1 MNPSP
6 PPAGRIRRLGPEL
19 VNQIAAGEVVERPAS
34 VVKELVENSIDAGAS
49 RIEVAL
55 EDGGKKLV
63 RVADDGIGMS
73 PTDLSLLFE
82 SHATSKIG
90 GVADLARIRTLGF
103 RGEAL
108 ASIAAVSR
116 CRAVARE
123 RGAAEGAAVQCEAG
137 RAGEVRSCGAPE
149 GTLIEVRDL
158 FFNTPARFKFLRS
171 TATELRHSVEMMTR
185 LALPHPALALA
196 LVHNGKP
203 ILKLPSCARAAAAGE
218 GPPALRSPAAPAL
231 RSPAAPAL
239 RSPAAPALR
248 SPAAPALRSPAAP
261 ALRSSAASAGAE
273 ESADGEEP
281 AGGEQSAPEIL
292 AERLE
297 SLYGVEFVRR
307 LLPVRSESSA
317 MLLSGFVSPP
327 GEGEASALQYFF
339 LNGRAIRD
347 RALQRAVGEA
357 YRARLAHGRFP
368 AIFLSLEIDP
378 GRVDVNVHPTKIEVR
393 FRDSGAVFAQVLTA
407 LEKTLRAAGP
417 TPAEAAKPPASAAER
432 RENVRQAVTE
442 FFDRS
447 TARRDLPPPGVGA
460 RTPPSREPSPGARP
474 AENAP
479 PFEPPAAA
487 PQAALHPLSTITQP
501 PAPSPARNFLQI
513 HDRYLVEETP
523 GGFLVADQHA
533 LHERILYEELKQRV
547 SRAAV
552 PRQRLLIPE
561 IVDLRPADFLRLMEM
576 REALLKMGVE
586 VEPFGE
592 KTVAVHAVPHL
603 ATGANP
609 RELLLEILRET
620 AEESEGGTADR
631 QERLLRVIACK
642 AAVKAGDRLSRAQVE
657 ALLDRRDQIGP
668 EPTCP
673 HGRPTT
679 LRFDLRD
686 IERQFL
692 RK

>member
-1 MNPSP
+1 MSP
-6 PPAGRIRRLGPEL
+6 PAHAAGRIRRLGPEL

-34 VVKELVENSIDAGAS
+34 VVKELVENSIDAGS
-49 RIEVAL
+49 TRIEVAL

-73 PTDLSLLFE
+73 PADLSLLFE

-90 GVADLARIRTLGF
+90 GVDDLSHIRTLGF

-116 CRAVARE
+116 CRAVSRE
-123 RGAAEGAAVQCEAG
+123 PGAPEGAAVQCEAG

-171 TATELRHSVEMMTR
+171 TATELRHIVEMMTR

-203 ILKLPSCARAAAAGE
+203 VLKLPSCARPAAAA
-218 GPPALRSPAAPAL
+218 P
-231 RSPAAPAL
+231 
-239 RSPAAPALR
+239 
-248 SPAAPALRSPAAP
+248 AP
-261 ALRSSAASAGAE
+261 ALRSSAASAGGE
-273 ESADGEEP
+273 ESAPARGE
-281 AGGEQSAPEIL
+281 GSSAPQIR

-297 SLYGVEFVRR
+297 SLYGAEFARR

-327 GEGEASALQYFF
+327 GEGEASSLQHFF

-347 RALQRAVGEA
+347 RALQRAVAEA

-368 AIFLSLEIDP
+368 AVFLSLEIDP
-378 GRVDVNVHPTKIEVR
+378 SRVDVNVHPTKIEVR

-407 LEKTLRAAGP
+407 LEKALRAAGP
-417 TPAEAAKPPASAAER
+417 TPAEPGKPPASAAER

-447 TARRDLPPPGVGA
+447 AARRDFPPPGIGA
-460 RTPPSREPSPGARP
+460 RTAASRQPAPGVQPPEKALPFAVPPASPERAAPVATPFEVPPPAGTARP
-474 AENAP
+474 AAP
-479 PFEPPAAA
+479 P
-487 PQAALHPLSTITQP
+487 
-501 PAPSPARNFLQI
+501 RNFLQI

-561 IVDLRPADFLRLMEM
+561 IVDLRPADFLRVMEM
-576 REALLKMGVE
+576 RETLLKMGIE

-620 AEESEGGTADR
+620 AEESEGGTVDR
-631 QERLLRVIACK
+631 QERLMRVIACK
-642 AAVKAGDRLSRAQVE
+642 AAVKAGDHLSRTQVE

-668 EPTCP
+668 ETICP

>member
-1 MNPSP
+1 MSQP
-6 PPAGRIRRLGPEL
+6 PPAAGRIRRLAPEL

-34 VVKELVENSIDAGAS
+34 VVKELVENSIDADSS
-49 RIEVAL
+49 RIEVTL

-73 PTDLSLLFE
+73 PTDLSMLFE

-90 GVADLARIRTLGF
+90 GVDDLSHIRTLGF

-116 CRAVARE
+116 CRAVSRE
-123 RGAAEGAAVQCEAG
+123 RAAPEGSVVQSEAG

-171 TATELRHSVEMMTR
+171 TATELRHIVEMMTR

-196 LVHNGKP
+196 LVHNGKSV
-203 ILKLPSCARAAAAGE
+203 LKLPSC
-218 GPPALRSPAAPAL
+218 LRSET
-231 RSPAAPAL
+231 RE
-239 RSPAAPALR
+239 
-248 SPAAPALRSPAAP
+248 
-261 ALRSSAASAGAE
+261 E
-273 ESADGEEP
+273 ESP
-281 AGGEQSAPEIL
+281 SPEIR

-297 SLYGVEFVRR
+297 SLYGAEFVRR
-307 LLPVRSESSA
+307 LLPVRSETSA
-317 MLLSGFVSPP
+317 MLLTGFVSPP
-327 GEGEASALQYFF
+327 GEGEASSLQHFF

-347 RALQRAVGEA
+347 RALQRAVAEA
-357 YRARLAHGRFP
+357 YRSRLAHGRFP
-368 AIFLSLEIDP
+368 AIFLCLDIDP

-407 LEKTLRAAGP
+407 LETSLRGASPAPANAARP
-417 TPAEAAKPPASAAER
+417 SASAAER
-432 RENVRQAVTE
+432 RENVRQAVTD

-447 TARRDLPPPGVGA
+447 SARRDFPPPAVGA
-460 RTPPSREPSPGARP
+460 RTSTSPSPEPRPQP
-474 AENAP
+474 AENTL
-479 PFEPPAAA
+479 PFEPPAAGPQDTLHGASAVTHPAASTA
-487 PQAALHPLSTITQP
+487 P
-501 PAPSPARNFLQI
+501 RNFVQI
-513 HDRYLVEETP
+513 HDRYVVEETP
-523 GGFLVADQHA
+523 DGFLVADQHA
-533 LHERILYEELKQRV
+533 LHERILYEEIKQRV

-561 IVDLRPADFLRLMEM
+561 IVDLRPADFLRVMEM
-576 REALLKMGVE
+576 RETLLKMGLE

-592 KTVAVHAVPHL
+592 KTIAVHAVPHM

-620 AEESEGGTADR
+620 AEESEGGAVDR
-631 QERLLRVIACK
+631 QERLMRVIACK
-642 AAVKAGDRLSRAQVE
+642 AAVKAGDRLSRAQIE

-668 EPTCP
+668 ETICP

-679 LRFDLRD
+679 LRFELRD

>member
-1 MNPSP
+1 MSTP
-6 PPAGRIRRLGPEL
+6 PPAAGRIRRLAPEL

-63 RVADDGIGMS
+63 RVEDDGIGMS

-82 SHATSKIG
+82 SHATSKIV
-90 GVADLARIRTLGF
+90 GVDDLARIRTLGF

-116 CRAVARE
+116 CRAVSRE
-123 RGAAEGAAVQCEAG
+123 RGSAEASVVQCEAG

-149 GTLIEVRDL
+149 GTLVEVRDL

-171 TATELRHSVEMMTR
+171 TATELRHIVEMMTR

-203 ILKLPSCARAAAAGE
+203 VLKLPSCAR
-218 GPPALRSPAAPAL
+218 PAAPGTG
-231 RSPAAPAL
+231 S
-239 RSPAAPALR
+239 
-248 SPAAPALRSPAAP
+248 
-261 ALRSSAASAGAE
+261 
-273 ESADGEEP
+273 
-281 AGGEQSAPEIL
+281 SAPEIL

-297 SLYGVEFVRR
+297 SLYGTEFVRR
-307 LLPVRSESSA
+307 LLPVRSETSA

-327 GEGEASALQYFF
+327 GEGEASSLQHFF

-347 RALQRAVGEA
+347 RALQRAVAEA

-368 AIFLSLEIDP
+368 AVFLSLEIDP

-393 FRDSGAVFAQVLTA
+393 FRDSGAVFAQVLKG
-407 LEKTLRAAGP
+407 LENTLRAAGP
-417 TPAEAAKPPASAAER
+417 TPAEPGKPPASAAER

-447 TARRDLPPPGVGA
+447 TARRDFPPPGTGA
-460 RTPPSREPSPGARP
+460 RTPSSRAQAPPAQP

-479 PFEPPAAA
+479 AFEPPAAG
-487 PQAALHPLSTITQP
+487 PQAALHPSSVVTHP
-501 PAPSPARNFLQI
+501 SAPAAPRNFLQI

-523 GGFLVADQHA
+523 DGFLVADQHA

-547 SRAAV
+547 SHAAV

-561 IVDLRPADFLRLMEM
+561 IVDLRPGDFLRVMEM
-576 REALLKMGVE
+576 RETLLKMGVE

-620 AEESEGGTADR
+620 AEESEGDTTDR

-642 AAVKAGDRLSRAQVE
+642 AAVKAGDRLSRTQVE

-668 EPTCP
+668 ETICP

>member
-1 MNPSP
+1 
-6 PPAGRIRRLGPEL
+6 
-19 VNQIAAGEVVERPAS
+19 V
-34 VVKELVENSIDAGAS
+34 D
-49 RIEVAL
+49 
-55 EDGGKKLV
+55 
-63 RVADDGIGMS
+63 
-73 PTDLSLLFE
+73 
-82 SHATSKIG
+82 
-90 GVADLARIRTLGF
+90 DLARIRTLGF

-116 CRAVARE
+116 CRAVSRE
-123 RGAAEGAAVQCEAG
+123 RGAAEGSVVQCEAG

-149 GTLIEVRDL
+149 GTLVEVRDL

-171 TATELRHSVEMMTR
+171 TATELRHIVEMMTR

-203 ILKLPSCARAAAAGE
+203 VLKLPGCAPPGAAGQ
-218 GPPALRSPAAPAL
+218 AQAP
-231 RSPAAPAL
+231 
-239 RSPAAPALR
+239 
-248 SPAAPALRSPAAP
+248 
-261 ALRSSAASAGAE
+261 
-273 ESADGEEP
+273 
-281 AGGEQSAPEIL
+281 QIL

-297 SLYGVEFVRR
+297 SLYGAEFVRR
-307 LLPVRSESSA
+307 LLPVRSETSA

-327 GEGEASALQYFF
+327 GEGEASALQHFF

-347 RALQRAVGEA
+347 RALQRAVAEA

-368 AIFLSLEIDP
+368 AVFLSLEIDP

-407 LEKTLRAAGP
+407 LEKALRAAAP
-417 TPAEAAKPPASAAER
+417 TSAEPSKPPASAAER

-447 TARRDLPPPGVGA
+447 SGRRDFPPPGTGA
-460 RTPPSREPSPGARP
+460 RTAASREPAPP
-474 AENAP
+474 AQPPQNAP
-479 PFEPPAAA
+479 PFEPPPAA
-487 PQAALHPLSTITQP
+487 PQAAPHPSPVAAQP
-501 PAPSPARNFLQI
+501 PAPAPPRNFIQI

-547 SRAAV
+547 SHAAV

-561 IVDLRPADFLRLMEM
+561 IVDLRPADFLRVMEM
-576 REALLKMGVE
+576 RETLLKMGVE

-620 AEESEGGTADR
+620 AEESEGGAVDR

-642 AAVKAGDRLSRAQVE
+642 AAVKAGDRLSRTQVE

-668 EPTCP
+668 ETICP

>member
-1 MNPSP
+1 MSPPP
-6 PPAGRIRRLGPEL
+6 PPAGRIHRLGPEL

-34 VVKELVENSIDAGAS
+34 VVKELVENSIDAGSS
-49 RIEVAL
+49 RIEATL

-63 RVADDGIGMS
+63 RVADDGVGMS

-90 GVADLARIRTLGF
+90 GVDDLSHIRTLGF

-116 CRAVARE
+116 CRAVSRE
-123 RGAAEGAAVQCEAG
+123 RGAAEGAAVECEAG
-137 RAGEVRSCGAPE
+137 RAGKVRSCGAPE
-149 GTLIEVRDL
+149 GTLVEVRDL

-171 TATELRHSVEMMTR
+171 TATELRHIVEMMTR

-203 ILKLPSCARAAAAGE
+203 VLKLPSCARPAAAAS
-218 GPPALRSPAAPAL
+218 ASAPA
-231 RSPAAPAL
+231 RGEAVSPPQI
-239 RSPAAPALR
+239 R
-248 SPAAPALRSPAAP
+248 
-261 ALRSSAASAGAE
+261 
-273 ESADGEEP
+273 
-281 AGGEQSAPEIL
+281 

-297 SLYGVEFVRR
+297 SLYGAEFVRG

-317 MLLSGFVSPP
+317 MLLCGFVSPP
-327 GEGEASALQYFF
+327 GEGEASSLQHFF

-347 RALQRAVGEA
+347 RALQRAVAEA

-368 AIFLSLEIDP
+368 AVFLSLEIDP

-407 LEKTLRAAGP
+407 LEKALRAAGP
-417 TPAEAAKPPASAAER
+417 TPAEPGKPPASAAER
-432 RENVRQAVTE
+432 RENIRQAVTE

-447 TARRDLPPPGVGA
+447 AARRDFPPPGIGA
-460 RTPPSREPSPGARP
+460 RTAVSREPAQRVQPPEKAAPSAVPPVGQERA
-474 AENAP
+474 AP
-479 PFEPPAAA
+479 PTTLIEVPPPAGT
-487 PQAALHPLSTITQP
+487 SRP
-501 PAPSPARNFLQI
+501 PPPPRNFLQI

-523 GGFLVADQHA
+523 DGFLVADQHA

-561 IVDLRPADFLRLMEM
+561 IVDLRPADFLRVMEM
-576 REALLKMGVE
+576 RETLLKMGIE

-592 KTVAVHAVPHL
+592 KTIAVHAVPHL

-620 AEESEGGTADR
+620 AEESEGGTVDR
-631 QERLLRVIACK
+631 QERLMRVIACK
-642 AAVKAGDRLSRAQVE
+642 AAVKAGDRLSRTQVE

-668 EPTCP
+668 ETICP

>member
-1 MNPSP
+1 MSTP
-6 PPAGRIRRLGPEL
+6 PPAAGRIRRLAPEL

-63 RVADDGIGMS
+63 RVEDDGIGMS

-82 SHATSKIG
+82 SHATSKIV
-90 GVADLARIRTLGF
+90 GVDDLARIRTLGF

-116 CRAVARE
+116 CRAVSRE
-123 RGAAEGAAVQCEAG
+123 RGSAEASVVQCEAG

-149 GTLIEVRDL
+149 GTLVEVRDL

-171 TATELRHSVEMMTR
+171 TATELRHIVEMMTR

-203 ILKLPSCARAAAAGE
+203 VLKLPGCAPPGAAGQ
-218 GPPALRSPAAPAL
+218 AQAP
-231 RSPAAPAL
+231 
-239 RSPAAPALR
+239 
-248 SPAAPALRSPAAP
+248 
-261 ALRSSAASAGAE
+261 
-273 ESADGEEP
+273 
-281 AGGEQSAPEIL
+281 QIL

-297 SLYGVEFVRR
+297 SLYGAEFVRR
-307 LLPVRSESSA
+307 LLPVRSETSA

-327 GEGEASALQYFF
+327 GEGEASALQHFF

-347 RALQRAVGEA
+347 RALQRAVAEA

-368 AIFLSLEIDP
+368 AVFLSLEIDP

-407 LEKTLRAAGP
+407 LEKALRAAAP
-417 TPAEAAKPPASAAER
+417 TSAEPSKPPASAAER

-447 TARRDLPPPGVGA
+447 SGRRDFPPPGTGA
-460 RTPPSREPSPGARP
+460 RTAASREPAPP
-474 AENAP
+474 AQPPQNAP
-479 PFEPPAAA
+479 PFEPPPAA
-487 PQAALHPLSTITQP
+487 PQAAPHPSPVAAQP
-501 PAPSPARNFLQI
+501 PAPAPPRNFIQI

-547 SRAAV
+547 SHAAV

-561 IVDLRPADFLRLMEM
+561 IVDLRPADFLRVMEM
-576 REALLKMGVE
+576 RETLLKMGVE

-620 AEESEGGTADR
+620 AEESEGDTTDR

-642 AAVKAGDRLSRAQVE
+642 AAVKAGDRLSRTQVE

-668 EPTCP
+668 ETICP

>member
-1 MNPSP
+1 M
-6 PPAGRIRRLGPEL
+6 
-19 VNQIAAGEVVERPAS
+19 
-34 VVKELVENSIDAGAS
+34 
-49 RIEVAL
+49 
-55 EDGGKKLV
+55 
-63 RVADDGIGMS
+63 
-73 PTDLSLLFE
+73 LFE

-90 GVADLARIRTLGF
+90 GVDDLSRIRTLGF

-108 ASIAAVSR
+108 ASIASVSR
-116 CRAVARE
+116 CRAVSRE
-123 RGAAEGAAVQCEAG
+123 RSSPAEGSVVQCEAG
-137 RAGEVRSCGAPE
+137 RAGEVRACGAPE

-171 TATELRHSVEMMTR
+171 TATELRHIVEMMTR
-185 LALPHPALALA
+185 LALPHPALTLA
-196 LVHNGKP
+196 LVHNGRP
-203 ILKLPSCARAAAAGE
+203 VLKLPGCL
-218 GPPALRSPAAPAL
+218 PALRVAGTQPDAAENAPAQT
-231 RSPAAPAL
+231 RGEAAF
-239 RSPAAPALR
+239 
-248 SPAAPALRSPAAP
+248 
-261 ALRSSAASAGAE
+261 
-273 ESADGEEP
+273 
-281 AGGEQSAPEIL
+281 APEIR

-297 SLYGVEFVRR
+297 PLFGAEFVRR
-307 LLPVRSESSA
+307 LLPVQSKTSA
-317 MLLSGFVSPP
+317 MLLTGFISPP
-327 GEGEASALQYFF
+327 GEGEASSLQHFF

-347 RALQRAVGEA
+347 RALQRAVAEA

-378 GRVDVNVHPTKIEVR
+378 ARVDVNVHPTKIEVR
-393 FRDSGAVFAQVLTA
+393 FRDSGAVFAQVLAA
-407 LEKTLRAAGP
+407 LEHTLRAAGP
-417 TPAEAAKPPASAAER
+417 ASAEAGKPLEKSAAER

-447 TARRDLPPPGVGA
+447 TARRDVPPPGIGG
-460 RTPPSREPSPGARP
+460 RTPASLSPGPRAQP
-474 AENAP
+474 AESP
-479 PFEPPAAA
+479 LPFEPPAAG
-487 PQAALHPLSTITQP
+487 QQDALHRSSVVAHPSASAP
-501 PAPSPARNFLQI
+501 PRSFLQI
-513 HDRYLVEETP
+513 HDRYIVEETP

-547 SRAAV
+547 SHAAV

-561 IVDLRPADFLRLMEM
+561 IVDLRPADFLRAMEM
-576 REALLKMGVE
+576 REMLLKMGME

-620 AEESEGGTADR
+620 AEESESSRTVDR
-631 QERLLRVIACK
+631 QERLMRVIACK
-642 AAVKAGDRLSRAQVE
+642 AAVKAGDRLSRTQVE
-657 ALLDRRDQIGP
+657 ALLDRRDRIGP
-668 EPTCP
+668 ETICP

>member
-1 MNPSP
+1 M
-6 PPAGRIRRLGPEL
+6 
-19 VNQIAAGEVVERPAS
+19 
-34 VVKELVENSIDAGAS
+34 
-49 RIEVAL
+49 
-55 EDGGKKLV
+55 
-63 RVADDGIGMS
+63 RVSDDGIGMS
-73 PTDLSLLFE
+73 ATDLSLLFE

-90 GVADLARIRTLGF
+90 GVDDLARIRTLGF

-116 CRAVARE
+116 CRAVSRE
-123 RGAAEGAAVQCEAG
+123 RGSAEASVVQCEAG

-171 TATELRHSVEMMTR
+171 TATELRHIVEMMTR

-203 ILKLPSCARAAAAGE
+203 VLKLPSCAR
-218 GPPALRSPAAPAL
+218 PAAPGES
-231 RSPAAPAL
+231 SP
-239 RSPAAPALR
+239 
-248 SPAAPALRSPAAP
+248 
-261 ALRSSAASAGAE
+261 
-273 ESADGEEP
+273 
-281 AGGEQSAPEIL
+281 APEIL

-297 SLYGVEFVRR
+297 SLYGAEFVRR

-327 GEGEASALQYFF
+327 GEGEASALQHFF

-347 RALQRAVGEA
+347 RALQRAVAEA

-447 TARRDLPPPGVGA
+447 TGRRDFPPPGAGA
-460 RTPPSREPSPGARP
+460 RTPDSREPSPP
-474 AENAP
+474 AQPPENAP
-479 PFEPPAAA
+479 PFEPPPAA
-487 PQAALHPLSTITQP
+487 PQAALHPSSAVTQP
-501 PAPSPARNFLQI
+501 PAPAPPRNFLQI

-561 IVDLRPADFLRLMEM
+561 IVDLRPADFLRVMEM
-576 REALLKMGVE
+576 RETLLKMGVE

-620 AEESEGGTADR
+620 AEESEGGTVDR

-642 AAVKAGDRLSRAQVE
+642 AAVKAGDRLSRTQVE

>member
-1 MNPSP
+1 MSQPPS
-6 PPAGRIRRLGPEL
+6 ASGRIRRLAPEL

-34 VVKELVENSIDAGAS
+34 VVKELVENSIDADSS
-49 RIEVAL
+49 RIEVTL

-73 PTDLSLLFE
+73 PTDLSMLFE

-90 GVADLARIRTLGF
+90 GVDDLSHIRTLGF

-116 CRAVARE
+116 CRAVSRE
-123 RGAAEGAAVQCEAG
+123 RFSPAEGAVVQSEAG
-137 RAGEVRSCGAPE
+137 RAGEVRACGAPE

-171 TATELRHSVEMMTR
+171 TATELRHIVEMMTR

-196 LVHNGKP
+196 LVHNGKSV
-203 ILKLPSCARAAAAGE
+203 LKLPSC
-218 GPPALRSPAAPAL
+218 SPAV
-231 RSPAAPAL
+231 RV
-239 RSPAAPALR
+239 
-248 SPAAPALRSPAAP
+248 
-261 ALRSSAASAGAE
+261 AGSGVE
-273 ESADGEEP
+273 KRGERF
-281 AGGEQSAPEIL
+281 SAPEIR

-297 SLYGVEFVRR
+297 SLYGTEFVRR
-307 LLPVRSESSA
+307 LLPVRSETSA
-317 MLLSGFVSPP
+317 MLLTGFISPP
-327 GEGEASALQYFF
+327 GEGEASSLQHFF

-347 RALQRAVGEA
+347 RALQRAVAEA
-357 YRARLAHGRFP
+357 YRSRLAHGRFP
-368 AIFLSLEIDP
+368 AIFLCLDIDP

-407 LEKTLRAAGP
+407 LETALRAAGSPALRVAGP
-417 TPAEAAKPPASAAER
+417 TPAEAGKPPASAAER
-432 RENVRQAVTE
+432 RENVRQAVTD

-447 TARRDLPPPGVGA
+447 SARRDYPPPGTGA
-460 RTPPSREPSPGARP
+460 RTPASLSPGPRAQP
-474 AENAP
+474 AENP
-479 PFEPPAAA
+479 LPFEPPPPGPQDTLQRSSAVPHPSVSAA
-487 PQAALHPLSTITQP
+487 P
-501 PAPSPARNFLQI
+501 RNFVQI
-513 HDRYLVEETP
+513 HDRYVVEETP
-523 GGFLVADQHA
+523 GGLLIADQHA

-547 SRAAV
+547 SQAAV

-561 IVDLRPADFLRLMEM
+561 IVDLRPADFLRVMEM
-576 REALLKMGVE
+576 RETLLKMGME

-620 AEESEGGTADR
+620 AEESEGGTIDR
-631 QERLLRVIACK
+631 QEQLMRVIACK

-668 EPTCP
+668 ETICP

>member
-1 MNPSP
+1 
-6 PPAGRIRRLGPEL
+6 
-19 VNQIAAGEVVERPAS
+19 
-34 VVKELVENSIDAGAS
+34 
-49 RIEVAL
+49 
-55 EDGGKKLV
+55 
-63 RVADDGIGMS
+63 MS
-73 PTDLSLLFE
+73 PTDLSMLFK

-90 GVADLARIRTLGF
+90 VVEDLSHIRTLGF

-108 ASIAAVSR
+108 ASIASVSR
-116 CRAVARE
+116 CRAVSRE
-123 RGAAEGAAVQCEAG
+123 RGAADGSVVQCEAG

-171 TATELRHSVEMMTR
+171 TATELRHIVEMMTR

-203 ILKLPSCARAAAAGE
+203 VLKLPGCAPGRGEAAV
-218 GPPALRSPAAPAL
+218 
-231 RSPAAPAL
+231 
-239 RSPAAPALR
+239 
-248 SPAAPALRSPAAP
+248 
-261 ALRSSAASAGAE
+261 
-273 ESADGEEP
+273 
-281 AGGEQSAPEIL
+281 APEICL
-292 AERLE
+292 ARLE
-297 SLYGVEFVRR
+297 PLFGAEFVRR
-307 LLPVRSESSA
+307 LLPVRSETSA
-317 MLLSGFVSPP
+317 MLLTGFISPP
-327 GEGEASALQYFF
+327 GEGEASSLQHFF

-347 RALQRAVGEA
+347 RALQRAVAEA

-368 AIFLSLEIDP
+368 AVFLSLEIDP

-393 FRDSGAVFAQVLTA
+393 FRDSGAVFAQVLAA
-407 LEKTLRAAGP
+407 LENTLRAAGP
-417 TPAEAAKPPASAAER
+417 APAQAGKSLDFSAAASAKAEKSAAER
-432 RENVRQAVTE
+432 RESVRQAVTE

-447 TARRDLPPPGVGA
+447 TTRRDVPPAPMA
-460 RTPPSREPSPGARP
+460 ARP
-474 AENAP
+474 AASREAGAP
-479 PFEPPAAA
+479 SPAPRAPSAEGARPFEPPPPPSANVQPAAE
-487 PQAALHPLSTITQP
+487 ALPK
-501 PAPSPARNFLQI
+501 NFIQI
-513 HDRYLVEETP
+513 HDRYIVEETA

-533 LHERILYEELKQRV
+533 LHERILYEELKQRI

-561 IVDLRPADFLRLMEM
+561 IVDLRPADFLRAMEM
-576 REALLKMGVE
+576 REMLLKMGME

-603 ATGANP
+603 ATGTNP

-620 AEESEGGTADR
+620 AEESAGGAVDR
-631 QERLLRVIACK
+631 QERLMRVIACK

-657 ALLDRRDQIGP
+657 ALLDRRNQIGP
-668 EPTCP
+668 ETICP

>member
-1 MNPSP
+1 MSPPSP
-6 PPAGRIRRLGPEL
+6 TAGRIRRLAPEL

-34 VVKELVENSIDAGAS
+34 VVKELVENSIDADSS

-73 PTDLSLLFE
+73 SSDLSLLFE

-90 GVADLARIRTLGF
+90 GVDDLFRIRTLGF

-116 CRAVARE
+116 CRAVSRE
-123 RGAAEGAAVQCEAG
+123 RGAAEGSVVRCEAG
-137 RAGEVRSCGAPE
+137 RAGEIRSCGAPE

-171 TATELRHSVEMMTR
+171 TATELRHIVEMMTR

-196 LVHNGKP
+196 LVHNGKSV
-203 ILKLPSCARAAAAGE
+203 LKLPSCARPAAAGQ
-218 GPPALRSPAAPAL
+218 
-231 RSPAAPAL
+231 
-239 RSPAAPALR
+239 
-248 SPAAPALRSPAAP
+248 
-261 ALRSSAASAGAE
+261 AG
-273 ESADGEEP
+273 
-281 AGGEQSAPEIL
+281 PEIR

-297 SLYGVEFVRR
+297 SLFGAEFVRQ
-307 LLPVRSESSA
+307 LLPVQSETSA
-317 MLLSGFVSPP
+317 MLLTGFVSPP
-327 GEGEASALQYFF
+327 GEGEASSLQHFF

-347 RALQRAVGEA
+347 RALQRAVAEA
-357 YRARLAHGRFP
+357 YRARLARGRFP
-368 AIFLSLEIDP
+368 AVFLSLNIDP
-378 GRVDVNVHPTKIEVR
+378 SRVDVNVHPTKIEVR
-393 FRDSGAVFAQVLTA
+393 FRDSGAVFAQALTA
-407 LEKTLRAAGP
+407 LEHTLRAAGP
-417 TPAEAAKPPASAAER
+417 TPAEAGKPPSSQADR

-442 FFDRS
+442 FFDRATS
-447 TARRDLPPPGVGA
+447 RRDFPPPGIGA
-460 RTPPSREPSPGARP
+460 RTPASPSPTSHAQP
-474 AENAP
+474 PESAL
-479 PFEPPAAA
+479 PFEPPAVG
-487 PQAALHPLSTITQP
+487 QQVTLHPSSVITHP
-501 PAPSPARNFLQI
+501 SAPAPPRNFFQI
-513 HDRYLVEETP
+513 HDRYIVEETP

-533 LHERILYEELKQRV
+533 LHERVLYEELKQRV
-547 SRAAV
+547 SHAAV

-561 IVDLRPADFLRLMEM
+561 IVDLRPADFLRVMEL
-576 REALLKMGVE
+576 RETLLKMGME

-620 AEESEGGTADR
+620 AEESEGGAVDR
-631 QERLLRVIACK
+631 QEQLMRVIACK
-642 AAVKAGDRLSRAQVE
+642 TAVKAGDRLSRTQVE
-657 ALLDRRDQIGP
+657 ALLERRDRIGP

>member
-1 MNPSP
+1 MNDSP
-6 PPAGRIRRLGPEL
+6 PPAAGRIRRLGPEL

-34 VVKELVENSIDAGAS
+34 VIKELVENSIDAGAS

-63 RVADDGIGMS
+63 RVSDDGIGMS
-73 PTDLSLLFE
+73 ATDLSLLFE

-90 GVADLARIRTLGF
+90 GVDDLARIRTLGF

-116 CRAVARE
+116 CRAVSRE
-123 RGAAEGAAVQCEAG
+123 RGSAEASVVQCEAG

-149 GTLIEVRDL
+149 GTLVEVRDL

-171 TATELRHSVEMMTR
+171 TATELRHIVEMMTR

-203 ILKLPSCARAAAAGE
+203 VLKLPGCAPPGAAGQ
-218 GPPALRSPAAPAL
+218 AQAP
-231 RSPAAPAL
+231 
-239 RSPAAPALR
+239 
-248 SPAAPALRSPAAP
+248 
-261 ALRSSAASAGAE
+261 
-273 ESADGEEP
+273 
-281 AGGEQSAPEIL
+281 QIL

-297 SLYGVEFVRR
+297 SLYGAEFVRR
-307 LLPVRSESSA
+307 LLPVRSETSA

-327 GEGEASALQYFF
+327 GEGEASALQHFF

-347 RALQRAVGEA
+347 RALQRAVAEA

-368 AIFLSLEIDP
+368 AVFLSLEIDP

-407 LEKTLRAAGP
+407 LEKALRAAAP
-417 TPAEAAKPPASAAER
+417 TSAEPSKPPASAAER

-447 TARRDLPPPGVGA
+447 SGRRDFPPPGTGA
-460 RTPPSREPSPGARP
+460 RTAASREPAPP
-474 AENAP
+474 AQPPQNAP
-479 PFEPPAAA
+479 PFEPPPAA
-487 PQAALHPLSTITQP
+487 PQAAPHPSPVAAQP
-501 PAPSPARNFLQI
+501 PAPAPPRNFIQI

-547 SRAAV
+547 SHAAV

-561 IVDLRPADFLRLMEM
+561 IVDLRPADFLRVMEM
-576 REALLKMGVE
+576 RETLLKMGVE

-620 AEESEGGTADR
+620 AEESEGGAVDR

-642 AAVKAGDRLSRAQVE
+642 AAVKAGDRLSRTQVE

-668 EPTCP
+668 ETICP